1 MPPSAVEAPAG
12 DFEARIEDGD
22 GVQKSGDEV
31 DFAKVSVAEAFKLL
45 DVSKRALSQHDSLC
59 ACFPGCC
66 SMRKC
71 CALMLQ
77 VMHGKGSPGL
87 LD

>member
-31 DFAKVSVAEAFKLL
+31 DFAKVSVA
-45 DVSKRALSQHDSLC
+45 SSSW
-59 ACFPGCC
+59 
-66 SMRKC
+66 M
-71 CALMLQ
+71 
-77 VMHGKGSPGL
+77 
-87 LD
+87 

>member
-45 DVSKRALSQHDSLC
+45 DVSKRA
-59 ACFPGCC
+59 FVPT
-66 SMRKC
+66 
-71 CALMLQ
+71 
-77 VMHGKGSPGL
+77 
-87 LD
+87 